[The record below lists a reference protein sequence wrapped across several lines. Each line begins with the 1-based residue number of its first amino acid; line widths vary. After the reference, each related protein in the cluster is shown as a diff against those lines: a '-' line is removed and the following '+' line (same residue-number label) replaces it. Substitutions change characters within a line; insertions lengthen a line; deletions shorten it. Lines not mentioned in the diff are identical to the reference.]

1 MELVHTLYI
10 SGSNKGHKMH
20 MLTHEFAARPDLIRR
35 AIDQYTDW
43 ISSGLGLFL
52 SEAVILSYDLPLI
65 QAAIPRLL
73 GSIDFCHSKDKSLR
87 LFMDSLESV
96 EIPPSCAP
104 LLQAD
109 AANRQVDFEEA
120 LSGGEPRR
128 SYSLEWDDCPVAFHV
143 RGIASPLIAF
153 SISYHS
159 GPDSS
164 CENNVKVLV
173 FKREVTEKV
182 LQLLERLGKSD
193 GEPKL
198 NIHNGG
204 TRRVSLCE
212 WDQLVLDPVI
222 SSLLRDDFESF
233 FQRER
238 WFRKMRLPFRRGY
251 LLHGPPGNG
260 KSTAIRAMLTS
271 AGITAYTIRLFDGQI
286 SDGDMDRLFERAA
299 KHAPAMILLEDI
311 DRAFPRTGQ
320 SRSKVSLQQL
330 LNCLDGVA
338 TGEGIVTVATA
349 NEPTILD
356 PAVLRRPGRFDRVVH
371 FPNPSSAL
379 RREYFVQMHNRFAP
393 ADLDGVVSDSNEFSF
408 AQLREA
414 YIMAGQ
420 LAFESHRE
428 ISVEDLAFGVRS
440 LRETSRLASIRN
452 NRAGF
457 FGSESTKPSL

>member
-1 MELVHTLYI
+1 MGLVHTLHFSI
-10 SGSNKGHKMH
+10 QQRHKMR

-43 ISSGLGLFL
+43 ISSSLGLLL
-52 SEAVILSYDLPLI
+52 SEAVVLSYDLPLI

-96 EIPPSCAP
+96 EIPPSCVP
-104 LLQAD
+104 LLQGD
-109 AANRQVDFEEA
+109 AASRKVDFEEV

-143 RGIASPLIAF
+143 RGIASPLVAF
-153 SISYHS
+153 TISYNA
-159 GPDSS
+159 GPDSP
-164 CENNVKVLV
+164 CENTAKVLL
-173 FKREVTEKV
+173 FKRVATRQV
-182 LQLLERLGKSD
+182 LQLLESLSKSD
-193 GEPKL
+193 GEPNL

-204 TRRVSLCE
+204 TRRVSPCE

-233 FQRER
+233 FQREQ

-260 KSTAIRAMLTS
+260 ESTAIRAMLTS
-271 AGITAYTIRLFDGQI
+271 AGMTAYTLRLFDAEM

-299 KHAPAMILLEDI
+299 KHAPAMILFEDI

-320 SRSKVSLQQL
+320 SRTKVSLQQL
-330 LNCLDGVA
+330 LNCLDGVT

-349 NEPTILD
+349 NEPTMLD
-356 PAVLRRPGRFDRVVH
+356 PAVLRRPGRFDRVSSL
-371 FPNPSSAL
+371 PKSILSPAPSIFRADAQSICAGGPQWRRL
-379 RREYFVQMHNRFAP
+379 RFQRVLLRSVAGGLHHGRTA
-393 ADLDGVVSDSNEFSF
+393 G
-408 AQLREA
+408 LREPS
-414 YIMAGQ
+414 GD
-420 LAFESHRE
+420 LRGG
-428 ISVEDLAFGVRS
+428 SVVRS
-440 LRETSRLASIRN
+440 PFAARDVSARIN
-452 NRAGF
+452 
-457 FGSESTKPSL
+457 